1 MTAPNNPTQA
11 THPDTTTPGPTGYP
25 LVGIIPKMWGQPL
38 EFLLNAAREYGDVV
52 QLDMGG
58 ETFYLINNPDYIQ
71 HVLQNNY
78 QNYRKG
84 YEVIEPLLGKGLVSS
99 DGAHW
104 QRQRRLMQPA
114 FHRQQLEGFA
124 STITTATADLLA
136 SWTGYADQ
144 GEALDVA
151 AEMTGLTLR
160 VILET
165 MFSTDIH
172 AEREA
177 ASAAFEVALRQF
189 NSRLMIPFEWLDRLP
204 TPQNRRFRQ
213 ALATL
218 DRIVYGIIAERR
230 RRHHRNS
237 HVTADLDAGNVGA
250 GDLLSMLLAAR
261 DEETG
266 TGMSDREIRD
276 EVMTIFLA
284 GHETTANALAW
295 VWYLL
300 SKYPY
305 ADRRVENE
313 LHAVLRGRT
322 PTFTDLSEF
331 TYTRMVIDEALRLYP
346 PAWMFAREAIDDD
359 QLGRYRIPAGA
370 KIMISPFITHRH
382 ASYWANPE
390 GFDPDRFSR
399 ERSTERPRYAYFPFG
414 GGPRRCIGEGFALME
429 AQLVVGMVAQ
439 AYRLDLVPGRRVEP
453 ETVATLRPR
462 DGVWVT
468 LHPRATSD
476 AEPVGTTEVAV

>member
-1 MTAPNNPTQA
+1 MPALNNPAQT
-11 THPDTTTPGPTGYP
+11 THHDTSAPGPTGYP

-38 EFLLNAAREYGDVV
+38 GFLLNAARQYGDVV
-52 QLDMGG
+52 YLDMGG
-58 ETFYLINNPDYIQ
+58 ENFYLIDKPSYIQ
-71 HVLQNNY
+71 HILQDNY

-104 QRQRRLMQPA
+104 KRQRRLMQPA
-114 FHRQQLEGFA
+114 FHRQQLERFA
-124 STITTATADLLA
+124 SKIIDASADMLA
-136 SWTGYADQ
+136 SWRKYAEQ

-151 AEMTGLTLR
+151 AEMTQLTLR
-160 VILET
+160 IILET

-177 ASAAFEVALRQF
+177 ASAAFEVALQQF
-189 NSRLMIPFEWLDRLP
+189 NSRLMMPFEWLDRLP

-218 DRIVYGIIAERR
+218 DGIVYRIISERR
-230 RRHHRNS
+230 QRRR
-237 HVTADLDAGNVGA
+237 TGEDA

-266 TGMSDREIRD
+266 TGMSDQEVRD

-300 SKYPY
+300 SKYPN
-305 ADRRVENE
+305 AARKLETE
-313 LHAVLRGRT
+313 LHVVLGGCT
-322 PTFTDLSEF
+322 PTFADLSNL

-359 QLGRYRIPAGA
+359 QLGPYRIPAGA
-370 KIMISPFITHRH
+370 KVMISPFVTHRN
-382 ASYWANPE
+382 AAYWANPE

-399 ERSTERPRYAYFPFG
+399 EGAADRPRYAYFPFG

-429 AQLVVGMVAQ
+429 AQLVIGMVAQ

-462 DGVWVT
+462 HGVWVT
-468 LHPRATSD
+468 LHPRVRSD
-476 AEPVGTTEVAV
+476 TESGRAAEVAA

>member
-1 MTAPNNPTQA
+1 MSMQDDRTEIIHSYKTAP
-11 THPDTTTPGPTGYP
+11 GPSGYP
-25 LVGIIPKMWGQPL
+25 VVGIIPKMWGQPL
-38 EFLLNAAREYGDVV
+38 EFLVSAARQYGDVV
-52 QLDMGG
+52 YLDMGA
-58 ETFYLINNPDYIQ
+58 TSFYLINEPRYIQ
-71 HVLQNNY
+71 HILQDNY

-84 YEVIEPLLGKGLVSS
+84 YEVVESLLGKGLVSS

-114 FHRQQLEGFA
+114 FHRRKLEGFA
-124 STITTATADLLA
+124 TTITDATGVMLR
-136 SWTGYADQ
+136 SWKAYADR

-151 AEMTGLTLR
+151 GEMTKLTLG

-172 AEREA
+172 DEREVA
-177 ASAAFEVALRQF
+177 GAAFEIALRQF
-189 NSRLMIPFEWLDRLP
+189 NTRLMAPFQWLDRLP
-204 TPQNRRFRQ
+204 TPHNRRFRR

-218 DRIVYGIIAERR
+218 DGIVYRIIAERR
-230 RRHHRNS
+230 R
-237 HVTADLDAGNVGA
+237 TGADT

-266 TGMSDREIRD
+266 TGMSDQEVRD

-300 SKYPY
+300 SKYPDT
-305 ADRRVENE
+305 ARRLQTE
-313 LHAVLRGRT
+313 LDNVLDGCR
-322 PTFTDLSEF
+322 PTFADLSELK
-331 TYTRMVIDEALRLYP
+331 YTRLVIDEALRLYP

-359 QLGRYRIPAGA
+359 ELDGYRVPAGA
-370 KIMISPFITHRH
+370 KVMISPFITHRH
-382 ASYWANPE
+382 AAYWENPA
-390 GFDPDRFSR
+390 GFDPERFTS
-399 ERSTERPRYAYFPFG
+399 ERSADRPRYAYFPFG

-429 AQLVVGMVAQ
+429 ATLVIGMVAQ
-439 AYRLDLVPGRRVEP
+439 AYRLDLVPGRVVEP

-468 LHPRATSD
+468 LHPRGRSEGDITR
-476 AEPVGTTEVAV
+476 TTEVAA